1 MGKIR
6 LNARAAVGS
15 AALLS
20 MLSAQAQAID
30 NCALP
35 NEQAALDT
43 RVLQSELVVAA
54 LSCGTSSQYN
64 GFVQK
69 FESELVALG
78 GVFRN
83 YFARIY
89 GPNGEDR
96 MDQAVTRM
104 ANIAEVR
111 SMGLGP
117 QYCDY
122 EAQVFATL
130 QGVAPAQLA
139 AFAAEN
145 PYVGDHDIRPCPVQ
159 VQAQSP
165 NTPVAASPDPA
176 SADKP

>member
-6 LNARAAVGS
+6 LNARAAVGL

-20 MLSAQAQAID
+20 MLSAQARAA
-30 NCALP
+30 NSCALP
-35 NEQAALDT
+35 DEQAALDT
-43 RVLQSELVVAA
+43 RVLQTELIVAA

-83 YFARIY
+83 YFTRIY
-89 GPNGEDR
+89 GLNGEDR
-96 MDQAVTRM
+96 MDRTVTRL

-130 QGVAPAQLA
+130 QGVEPAQLA

-145 PYVGDHDIRPCPVQ
+145 PYVGDHDIRPCPVA
-159 VQAQSP
+159 VRAQSP
-165 NTPVAASPDPA
+165 NAPVAAAPDAA

>member
-6 LNARAAVGS
+6 LNTRATVGL

-30 NCALP
+30 TCALP
-35 NEQAALDT
+35 AEQAALDT

-54 LSCGTSSQYN
+54 LSCGSSSQYN

-78 GVFRN
+78 GIFRN

-96 MDQAVTRM
+96 MDQTVTRL

-130 QGVAPAQLA
+130 QSVAPAQLA

-165 NTPVAASPDPA
+165 NTTASPDPT